1 LGCELIELVKK
12 AYREMARGEVS
23 TGGGKSV
30 EGNECLGD
38 IGVDPENE
46 DLRVENLEVD
56 SLRAFRE

>member
-1 LGCELIELVKK
+1 LIELVKK

-30 EGNECLGD
+30 EGKECLGD
-38 IGVDPENE
+38 IGVDDPDNE
-46 DLRVENLEVD
+46 DLRVENLEVGGSD